1 MKKIT
6 LMALACAMFMAPA
19 VANAQEVT
27 YVEDPAQGYTFN
39 RFQDNWFVAAMGGA
53 GIMMS
58 KYDRGLD
65 FADRIGWKGNLV
77 VGKWFS
83 PVAGARV
90 MGEFNQM
97 KGATYTGM
105 AIRPDL
111 DGKLNG
117 KLGAGAHYQF
127 FNNIGVA
134 GDIML
139 NATNMIL
146 GYRPGRLYNAIP
158 YAGASIHWGFFKE
171 KGGSGD
177 WSYAGG
183 NSPARNLS
191 LRAGLLNTFS
201 VSDAVDVL
209 LDLRFEMMQEHTD
222 GYGNRTWSEYPS
234 ALIGVAY
241 KFNKRDWTAPVVPI
255 CPSYKYTDAEGDAL
269 VARLQAADRKIADL
283 ENQLRNCGGGN
294 GPKPG
299 PKPGPAAAGDA
310 PLATVYFPIN
320 VSKIVGVQNEVVD
333 AVANVMLQEN
343 KNYELTGWAD
353 NYTGNNQINTRLRKD
368 RVATVKKA
376 LVGKG
381 VAESRLNTQIDD
393 RNRPDVDFGPKSAPL
408 SRAVTIVRAK

>member
-39 RFQDNWFVAAMGGA
+39 RFQDNWFVGAMGGA

-58 KYDRGLD
+58 KYDRGVD
-65 FADRIGWKGNLV
+65 FGKRLGWKGNLV

-83 PVAGARV
+83 PIAGLRV

-97 KGATYTGM
+97 KGATVYGFAQRRDM
-105 AIRPDL
+105 DN
-111 DGKLNG
+111 KLNN
-117 KLGAGAHYQF
+117 KLGKDAHFQY
-127 FNNIGVA
+127 FNNVGVA
-134 GDIML
+134 GDAMINL
-139 NATNMIL
+139 TNWVC
-146 GYRPGRLYNAIP
+146 GYRPGRIYNAIP
-158 YAGASIHWGFFKE
+158 YVGASIHWGFYRSGNDG
-171 KGGSGD
+171 KGK
-177 WSYAGG
+177 WTYAGD
-183 NSPARNLS
+183 NKPARNLS
-191 LRAGLLNTFS
+191 LRAGLLNSF
-201 VSDAVDVL
+201 AVTNALDVL

-222 GYGNRTWSEYPS
+222 GPGNRTWSEYPS
-234 ALIGVAY
+234 ALIGIAY
-241 KFNKRDWTAPVVPI
+241 KFNKREWTAPVVPI
-255 CPSYKYTDAEGDAL
+255 CPTYKYTDAEGDAL
-269 VARLQAADRKIADL
+269 MARLQAADRKIADL
-283 ENQLRNCGGGN
+283 ENQLRNCG
-294 GPKPG
+294 KPG
-299 PKPGPAAAGDA
+299 PQPGPQPAGDA

-320 VSKIVGVQNEVVD
+320 VSKIVGVQNDVVD

-343 KNYELTGWAD
+343 KNYQLTGWAD

-381 VAESRLNTQIDD
+381 VAENRLDTQIDD

>member
-6 LMALACAMFMAPA
+6 LMALACALFMAPA

-39 RFQDNWFVAAMGGA
+39 RFQDNWFVGAMGGA

-58 KYDRGLD
+58 KWDRQVDFGKKLGL
-65 FADRIGWKGNLV
+65 KGSLV

-83 PVAGARV
+83 PIVGLRV

-97 KGATYTGM
+97 KGATEAIDGM
-105 AIRPDL
+105 AIRTDKSS
-111 DGKLNG
+111 KLN
-117 KLGAGAHYQF
+117 KNATTRSNFQQ

-134 GDIML
+134 GDAML
-139 NATNMIL
+139 NLTSWIL
-146 GYRPGRLYNAIP
+146 GYQPGRFYNAIP
-158 YAGASIHWGFFKE
+158 YVGASIHWAYYKE
-171 KGGSGD
+171 NKNGTGS
-177 WSYAGG
+177 WKYAGG
-183 NSPARNLS
+183 HGPSRNLS
-191 LRAGLLNTFS
+191 LRAGLLNNFA
-201 VSDAVDVL
+201 VSNAVDIM
-209 LDLRFEMMQEHTD
+209 LDLRFEMMQEHVD
-222 GYGNRTWSEYPS
+222 GHGNRTWVEYPS
-234 ALIGVAY
+234 AMLGIGY
-241 KFNKRDWTAPVVPI
+241 KFNKREWTAPVVPI
-255 CPSYKYTDAEGDAL
+255 CPTYKYTDAEGDAL

-283 ENQLRNCGGGN
+283 ENQLRNCG
-294 GPKPG
+294 KPG
-299 PKPGPAAAGDA
+299 PQPGPQPATDA

-320 VSKIVGVQNEVVD
+320 VSKIVGVQNDVVD
-333 AVANVMLQEN
+333 AVANVMLQES
-343 KNYELTGWAD
+343 KNYQLTGWAD

-381 VAESRLNTQIDD
+381 VAENRLDTQIDD